1 MCQILDKNQRSIGHC
16 LTITLSF
23 CRLRS
28 TLIKT
33 NREMAVSYKASD
45 TETIE
50 RKGADTA
57 ESKGVDTLKQESAPQ
72 YLEGG
77 KKNCKSLS
85 LKLVYCHFFKIHPN

>member
-1 MCQILDKNQRSIGHC
+1 MK
-16 LTITLSF
+16 
-23 CRLRS
+23 
-28 TLIKT
+28 
-33 NREMAVSYKASD
+33 NREMAESNRASD
-45 TETIE
+45 TETTE

-77 KKNCKSLS
+77 KKICKAPS